1 MAEKMTIGQRMR
13 DLRGNRPQIEVA
25 KAIGITAMALSSYET
40 DKRVPRDSIKIKLAE
55 YYKTSVESL
64 FFS

>member
-1 MAEKMTIGQRMR
+1 MPEKKTIGQRMR
-13 DLRGNRPQIEVA
+13 DLRGSRPQIEVA
-25 KAIGITAMALSSYET
+25 QAIGITAMALSSYET

-55 YYKTSVESL
+55 YYKTSVESV

>member
-1 MAEKMTIGQRMR
+1 MPEKKTIGQRMR
-13 DLRGNRPQIEVA
+13 DLRGSRPQIEVA
-25 KAIGITAMALSSYET
+25 QAIGITAMALSSYET

>member
-1 MAEKMTIGQRMR
+1 MPEKRTIGQRMR
-13 DLRGNRPQIEVA
+13 DLRGSRPQIEVA
-25 KAIGITAMALSSYET
+25 QAIGITAMALSSYET

-55 YYKTSVESL
+55 YYKTSVEAL

>member
-25 KAIGITAMALSSYET
+25 QAIGITAMALSSYET

>member
-1 MAEKMTIGQRMR
+1 MPEKKTIGQRMR
-13 DLRGNRPQIEVA
+13 DLRGSRPQIEVA
-25 KAIGITAMALSSYET
+25 QAVGITAMALSSYET

>member
-1 MAEKMTIGQRMR
+1 MSEKKTIGQRMR
-13 DLRGNRPQIEVA
+13 DLRGSRPQIEVA
-25 KAIGITAMALSSYET
+25 QAIGITAMALSSYET

>member
-1 MAEKMTIGQRMR
+1 MSEKKTIGQRMR
-13 DLRGNRPQIEVA
+13 DLRGSRPQIEVA
-25 KAIGITAMALSSYET
+25 QAVGITAMALSSYET